1 VNAAAAEEEQ
11 QAVLLSVLESLKE
24 LEEIYWVEQD
34 DRGVPLNIHVDVTW
48 LVGASLERLLLLES
62 TLQPNHILSL
72 NAISRCAR
80 VCVCVCVCVCVY
92 LCVCVCVCVS
102 FINEY
107 ASRRTRDAMHAAVTS
122 CPRTSS
128 ALCRTLQS
136 STHSLRRCV
145 TRTRASASGVL

>member
-1 VNAAAAEEEQ
+1 MNAAAAEEEQ

-80 VCVCVCVCVCVY
+80 VCVCA
-92 LCVCVCVCVS
+92 CVCVS
-102 FINEY
+102 VCVRACVSVCVRVRVREHCKRVSF
-107 ASRRTRDAMHAAVTS
+107 TTHA
-122 CPRTSS
+122 
-128 ALCRTLQS
+128 
-136 STHSLRRCV
+136 
-145 TRTRASASGVL
+145 